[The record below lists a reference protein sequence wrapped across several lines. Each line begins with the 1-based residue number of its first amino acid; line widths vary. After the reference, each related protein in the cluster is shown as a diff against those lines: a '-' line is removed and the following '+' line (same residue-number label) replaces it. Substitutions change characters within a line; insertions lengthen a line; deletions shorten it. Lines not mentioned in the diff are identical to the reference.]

1 MDLEPASSGGVSRLN
16 IDFDECADVLYISLG
31 KPVASHI
38 DEAPR
43 GLLLR
48 WASADGRPSGV
59 TALDFH
65 NNWPNQLTA
74 FCSAV
79 AKHLRVSVE
88 LVEDEV
94 NRVLQ
99 SSSLTLS
106 RKV

>member
-1 MDLEPASSGGVSRLN
+1 MELAPASSGGVSRLN
-16 IDFDECADVLYISLG
+16 IDFDEDADVLYISLG
-31 KPVASHI
+31 KPVASHV

-65 NNWPNQLTA
+65 SNWANQLSA

-79 AKHLRVSVE
+79 AKHLWLSAE

-94 NRVLQ
+94 NRALQ
-99 SSSLTLS
+99 SSALTF
-106 RKV
+106 